1 MSRILIIKH
10 GSLGDIVF
18 ALPVIHSINIH
29 FAKRKEIDLLTD
41 KKYLSFLK
49 VSKYFN
55 SVIEDN
61 RSKNIFITL
70 KLLFNLIRNKY
81 DLVIDLQN
89 SSRTSY
95 YNLFFRLF
103 SLSKISS
110 SRKYAHFRYIIPVQG
125 TETSTQGLFNQINL
139 LNIKKIS
146 NIQYDWLQEK
156 LSAKYNNKL
165 VLLIPG
171 VSKNGKYKQWDPKK
185 FGELAQYCEKKNYQ
199 ICIVGTNNDYES
211 VLPILNNCKNIINC
225 IDISPPSI
233 IYSIAKK
240 STLIVTNDTGPGH
253 IASLSGNKTL
263 WIVNENKITASNID
277 VNPKNLKMSSYYL
290 NDITSQQ
297 VINFIND
304 NNLL

>member
-18 ALPVIHSINIH
+18 ALPVIYSINIH
-29 FAKRKEIDLLTD
+29 FTKKKEIDLLTD
-41 KKYLSFLK
+41 KKYSSFLK
-49 VSKYFN
+49 TSKYFN
-55 SVIEDN
+55 CIIEDN

-70 KLLFNLIRNKY
+70 KLLFTLIRNKY
-81 DLVIDLQN
+81 DLIIDLQN

-125 TETSTQGLFNQINL
+125 TETTTQGLFNQINL

-146 NIQYDWLQEK
+146 NIQYDWLQKK
-156 LSAKYNNKL
+156 LNEKYNNNI

-171 VSKNGKYKQWDPKK
+171 VSKRGKYKQWDPKK
-185 FGELAQYCEKKNYQ
+185 FGELAKYCEKKNYQ
-199 ICIVGTNNDYES
+199 VCIVGTSNDQDS
-211 VLPILNNCKNIINC
+211 VLPILNNCKNVINC
-225 IDISPPSI
+225 IDISPPSM

-253 IASLSGNKTL
+253 IASLSGNNTL
-263 WIVNENKITASNID
+263 WIVNENKITEANID
-277 VNPKNLKMSSYYL
+277 NNPKSLKISSYHL

-297 VINFIND
+297 VINFINK